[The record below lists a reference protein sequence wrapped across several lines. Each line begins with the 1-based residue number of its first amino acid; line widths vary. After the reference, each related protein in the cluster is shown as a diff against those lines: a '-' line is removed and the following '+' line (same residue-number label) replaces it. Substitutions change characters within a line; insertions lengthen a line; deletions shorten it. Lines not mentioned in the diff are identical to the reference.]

1 MGLKYFL
8 NTRNSINF
16 FFFQG
21 EMYFVK
27 WRGYHI
33 SESSTEPMSHLTPEI
48 IRTYD
53 LPEITYERLQ
63 YGAQNPERIVQQ
75 LLSSNGNP
83 SVVDFDADLFRFC
96 FRVQSIH
103 ILQKEDFSRLQLSN
117 SWHYK
122 LKRNG
127 RGIQLSFPVR
137 LHSKIYIRKSYMN
150 VNGNIKELS
159 TPLERLIIT
168 SATDGMCI

>member
-1 MGLKYFL
+1 
-8 NTRNSINF
+8 
-16 FFFQG
+16 
-21 EMYFVK
+21 MYLVK

-33 SESSTEPMSHLTPEI
+33 SDTSWEPKSHLKPEI

-53 LPEITYERLQ
+53 QPEITYERLQ
-63 YGAQNPERIVQQ
+63 YAAQNLEREVQQ
-75 LLSSNGNP
+75 RLSSNGKR
-83 SVVDFDADLFRFC
+83 SVLDLDADLFRFR
-96 FRVQSIH
+96 FGVQSIH
-103 ILQKEDFSRLQLSN
+103 ILHKEDYSRLPLSN

-127 RGIQLSFPVR
+127 RGTQPSFPVR
-137 LHSKIYIRKSYMN
+137 LHSKIHIRKSYMN

-159 TPLERLIIT
+159 TPVERLFIA

>member
-21 EMYFVK
+21 EMYLVK

-33 SESSTEPMSHLTPEI
+33 SESSWEPMSHLTPEI

-53 LPEITYERLQ
+53 QPEITYERLQ
-63 YGAQNPERIVQQ
+63 YGAQNLERIVQQ
-75 LLSSNGNP
+75 RLSSNGNS

-96 FRVQSIH
+96 FRVQSMH
-103 ILQKEDFSRLQLSN
+103 ILHKEDFSRLQLSN
-117 SWHYK
+117 SWHY
-122 LKRNG
+122 
-127 RGIQLSFPVR
+127 
-137 LHSKIYIRKSYMN
+137 
-150 VNGNIKELS
+150 
-159 TPLERLIIT
+159 
-168 SATDGMCI
+168 